1 MIVLVAQHGWSQSDL
16 TGAGNAITPT
26 CVERMRLDLFWSLI
40 SIEKPTV
47 VPLGMRDSGNI
58 DRRGGVSFTVVNMQH
73 D

>member
-1 MIVLVAQHGWSQSDL
+1 LIF
-16 TGAGNAITPT
+16 
-26 CVERMRLDLFWSLI
+26 FWSLI

-58 DRRGGVSFTVVNMQH
+58 DRRGGVSFTVVNIQQ